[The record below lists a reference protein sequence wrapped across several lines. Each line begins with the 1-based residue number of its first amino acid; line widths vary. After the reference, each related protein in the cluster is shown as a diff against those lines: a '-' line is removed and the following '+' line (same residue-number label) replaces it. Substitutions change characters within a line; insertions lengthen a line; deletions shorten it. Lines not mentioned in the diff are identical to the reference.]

1 MHARSAPRK
10 TVADAT
16 PAGSATAAAAPV
28 ATGPGIAF
36 AALVVA
42 NIALAFGPWFVRLAD
57 VGPVAAGFWR
67 ITIAIPFLIGLS
79 LTSGARPVRFAPA
92 LWVMLAI
99 GGVAFAAD
107 LGSWHLGI
115 VRTTMANATL
125 FGNSAILIYPIY
137 GFLAAKAWPTRAQG
151 IALLLAAVGA
161 ALLMGRSYQLD
172 PRNLAGDLLCMLA
185 GILYT
190 VYIVLMARVRDT
202 MRPLPALALSSCAT
216 ALPLLVFALALHEQ
230 VMPQSWTPLLGLALV
245 SQVIGQGCM
254 IFALGQL
261 SPLVVGIALLIQP
274 VVAGAVGWIWYG
286 ERLQGPDWIGVALVA
301 VALVLVRRAEVASPR
316 GSAQEDRA

>member
-1 MHARSAPRK
+1 MHQAQATRK
-10 TVADAT
+10 TVPAAT
-16 PAGSATAAAAPV
+16 PPVAATA
-28 ATGPGIAF
+28 GPGLAF
-36 AALVVA
+36 AALVLA
-42 NIALAFGPWFVRLAD
+42 NVALAFGPWFVRLAD

-67 ITIAIPFLIGLS
+67 IMLAIPFLGGLAFAA
-79 LTSGARPVRFAPA
+79 GARPVRMAGA
-92 LWVMLAI
+92 LWAMLAI

-125 FGNSAILIYPIY
+125 FGNCAILIYPIY
-137 GFLAAKAWPTRAQG
+137 GFLAARAWPTRGQG
-151 IALLLAAVGA
+151 VALILAAIGA
-161 ALLMGRSYQLD
+161 ALLLGRSYQLD
-172 PRNLAGDLLCMLA
+172 PRNLAGDILCIVA
-185 GILYT
+185 GLLYT
-190 VYIVLMARVRDT
+190 VYIVLMARVRGA

-216 ALPLLVFALALHEQ
+216 ALPLLVFALVLGER
-230 VMPQSWTPLLGLALV
+230 VMPGHWPALIGLALV

-274 VVAGAVGWIWYG
+274 VVAGAIGWIEYG

-301 VALVLVRRAEVASPR
+301 IALVMVRRAEVAPAGR
-316 GSAQEDRA
+316 PAQENGT

>member
-1 MHARSAPRK
+1 MHQAQATRK
-10 TVADAT
+10 TVPAAT
-16 PAGSATAAAAPV
+16 APLAATAA
-28 ATGPGIAF
+28 PGLAF
-36 AALVVA
+36 GALVVA
-42 NIALAFGPWFVRLAD
+42 NVALAFGPWFVRLAD

-67 ITIAIPFLIGLS
+67 ITLAIPFLGGLAFAA
-79 LTSGARPVRFAPA
+79 GARPVRMARG
-92 LWVMLAI
+92 LWTMLAI

-125 FGNSAILIYPIY
+125 FGNSAILIYPVY
-137 GFLAAKAWPTRAQG
+137 GFLAARAWPTRGQG
-151 IALLLAAVGA
+151 VALALAAVGA
-161 ALLMGRSYQLD
+161 ALLLGRSYQLD
-172 PRNLAGDLLCMLA
+172 PRNLAGDLLCIVA
-185 GILYT
+185 GLLYT
-190 VYIVLMARVRDT
+190 VYIVLMARVRGA

-216 ALPLLVFALALHEQ
+216 ALPLLVFALALGER
-230 VMPQSWTPLLGLALV
+230 VMPGHWSALLGLALV

-274 VVAGAVGWIWYG
+274 VVAGAVGWIEYG

-301 VALVLVRRAEVASPR
+301 LALVLVRRAEVAPAGR
-316 GSAQEDRA
+316 PAQENGT